1 MPSRNITYMRNKFI
15 YFLVLLIGC
24 ILWLSI
30 PFSVLQAPTI
40 IHPVLFPIENA
51 ARALNAIEPL
61 VQKIDRTASYL
72 SSLKADYQKSKPGK
86 PYLVV
91 NTSGNE
97 VRLINGRKILQ
108 TGKCSTGSYILLKT
122 KGDRQWLF
130 RTPRGEFRV
139 TVKLKD
145 PWWYKPDWA
154 YLEENVPI
162 PSIYSRDRYQGGVLG
177 DFALGFG
184 QGYLVHGTL
193 YKRFL
198 GMPVTHGCVRL
209 DDEEMAF
216 VFKTLTHGSK
226 IYIY

>member
-1 MPSRNITYMRNKFI
+1 MSFPNIIHIRNRFI
-15 YFLVLLIGC
+15 YFLVLLTGC
-24 ILWLSI
+24 MLWLSI
-30 PFSVLQAPTI
+30 PFTILEAPTTI
-40 IHPVLFPIENA
+40 NPIVSAVEIDT
-51 ARALNAIEPL
+51 ALPSEFDPL
-61 VQKIDRTASYL
+61 VRQIKTTAAYL
-72 SSLKADYQKSKPGK
+72 ASLKTDYQKSKTDK

-97 VRLINGRKILQ
+97 VRLIQGKQILHR
-108 TGKCSTGSYILLKT
+108 GKCSTGSYILLKT

-154 YLEENVPI
+154 YLEDNVPI

-184 QGYLVHGTL
+184 HGYLVHGTL